1 MHNIHID
8 NAAAD
13 PTVPAAMLLETW
25 INQALTLHKTPA
37 SLTVRVVDEAE
48 IQALNRQFRQKD
60 KPTNVLSFPY
70 EGFEVEEDSDY
81 LGDIAVCATV
91 VAAEAKAQHKSLE
104 AHWAHMLIH
113 STLHL
118 LGHDHVLDDDAAVM
132 EHLEIE
138 LLAKLGYPNPYLTLE
153 D

>member
-1 MHNIHID
+1 MHKIYID
-8 NAAAD
+8 NAAAN
-13 PTVPAAMLLETW
+13 PTVPAAMLLEHW
-25 INQALTLHKTPA
+25 INLALTSHKTPA

-48 IQALNRQFRQKD
+48 IQALNLQFRQKD

-70 EGFEVEEDSDY
+70 EGFEVDEVSDY

-91 VAAEAKAQHKSLE
+91 VAAEAKAQHKTLE

-118 LGHDHVLDDDAAVM
+118 LGYDHVLDDDAAVM
-132 EHLEIE
+132 ENLEIE
-138 LLAKLGYPNPYLTLE
+138 LLAELGYPNPYLTVE

>member
-1 MHNIHID
+1 M
-8 NAAAD
+8 
-13 PTVPAAMLLETW
+13 
-25 INQALTLHKTPA
+25 
-37 SLTVRVVDEAE
+37 DEA
-48 IQALNRQFRQKD
+48 
-60 KPTNVLSFPY
+60 
-70 EGFEVEEDSDY
+70 SDY

-132 EHLEIE
+132 ENLEIE